1 MGSGF
6 FFERLKKSTAQAVGV
21 VAYNQAIVGSIPV
34 ASYSSLVAYLISI
47 SLAGSEKKTIVGAL
61 VLDEELAGL
70 HRLSILHFTI
80 ALDPEI

>member
-1 MGSGF
+1 MIPSVHFRSIIEALLQTLGSGF

-47 SLAGSEKKTIVGAL
+47 SLAGSEKKQL
-61 VLDEELAGL
+61 
-70 HRLSILHFTI
+70 
-80 ALDPEI
+80 